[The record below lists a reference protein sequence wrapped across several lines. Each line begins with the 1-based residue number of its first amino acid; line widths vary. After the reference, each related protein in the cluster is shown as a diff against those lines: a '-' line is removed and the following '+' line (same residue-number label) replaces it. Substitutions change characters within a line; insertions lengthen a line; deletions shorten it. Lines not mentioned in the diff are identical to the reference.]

1 MSGLSDLI
9 KINRNIE
16 AQNEEI
22 IRLLKIIAGE
32 EENKQPEENTLFP
45 SYVMPQAEEIS
56 IETDFTA
63 DELGEGEVYI
73 IEDMDVFRL
82 SVKNNETT
90 IDNLTGSAVLDEY
103 DAAENAL
110 NEMNEKGMKFD
121 APTVIL
127 SEAVCGHLPQVLG
140 LCVDIG
146 IKKVYIPIK
155 ASIELL
161 GAPPELP
168 TLIDM
173 EVYKNVEQLTES
185 IVGVESDD

>member
-103 DAAENAL
+103 DAAETAL

-127 SEAVCGHLPQVLG
+127 SEAVCGHLPQILG